1 MEDIINAFGIDS
13 QIINFAILLVALV
26 YFLYNPILNLLRER
40 EEKIAAGIKDAEAAA
55 KAKADADIEKKA
67 ILTEAHTEAG
77 AVNARA
83 KVSADTTANE
93 ILAKAQT
100 SAAAVL
106 ADAAVKAEQLKAQ
119 AQHESEAE
127 IAKTAIL
134 AAEKIL
140 KAQS

>member
-1 MEDIINAFGIDS
+1 
-13 QIINFAILLVALV
+13 
-26 YFLYNPILNLLRER
+26 LRER
-40 EEKIAAGIKDAEAAA
+40 EEKIAAGIKDAESAA

-83 KVSADTTANE
+83 KASADTAASD
-93 ILAKAQT
+93 ILAKAQN

-106 ADAAVKAEQLKAQ
+106 ADAAVKAELLKAQ
-119 AQHESEAE
+119 AQRESEAE